1 MFFDFFH
8 GIGVIDKMY
17 SLYSD
22 YKKFENLANRYQ
34 RGSKDFDI
42 SSESFLADT
51 TIVPL
56 LCFAEINNVKKI
68 NTHPNTNEFVDR
80 ILNKRETST
89 TKPFVNLPSSKEE
102 FLEKEIPTKIAEKIN
117 EKYGGSYTIKCIGEE
132 IIGNIYNH
140 TPMEKGYANQG
151 YSFAQEYV
159 SLPVL
164 DICVMDDGLSIPG
177 NFENHGIE
185 FKNDCDAISKAI
197 EGVTTAENETGDPR
211 YSRGWGLWTVLR
223 LVIEGNGGEALI
235 VSRQGCLHISNK
247 NHYRYY
253 MLNNTNI
260 FKGTLISLRLRDR
273 LVENYYDLLEI
284 THNRSKYEYKL

>member
-1 MFFDFFH
+1 
-8 GIGVIDKMY
+8 MY
-17 SLYSD
+17 SLYHD
-22 YKKFENLANRYQ
+22 YKKFENLANGYQ
-34 RGSKDFDI
+34 KGSKTFDI
-42 SSESFLADT
+42 SSENFLAAT

-56 LCFAEINNVKKI
+56 LCFAESNNVEKI
-68 NTHPNTNEFVDR
+68 YTHQNTSEFVDR
-80 ILNKRETST
+80 VLNKRETST
-89 TKPFVNLPSSKEE
+89 TKPFVNLPTSKEE
-102 FLEKEIPTKIAEKIN
+102 FLEHEIPTKIAEKIN
-117 EKYGGSYTIKCIGEE
+117 EKYGGGYTIKCIGEE

-159 SLPVL
+159 SLPIL

-177 NFENHGIE
+177 NFENHGLE

-197 EGVTTAENETGDPR
+197 AGVTTAENETGDPR

-223 LVIEGNGGEALI
+223 LVVEGNGGEALI
-235 VSRQGCLHISNK
+235 VSRQGCLHILNK
-247 NHYRYY
+247 NHYNYY
-253 MLNNTNI
+253 MLNNNNI

-284 THNRSKYEYKL
+284 THNRSRYEYKPEGGLGR